1 MWPGF
6 KYVAALVAGLPL
18 WGIPSNAAVEPQTN
32 AAATP
37 GSDLNTL
44 LWPANAAGQRTDQR
58 GVALNPADLRDRIA
72 VVAFV
77 APDCSIV
84 CVTRTLDLDRV
95 AKALPENLRDRA
107 VFLAVSLD
115 DAKTDEAKTDDIKT
129 GGSVTALRT
138 FVDGTVGARTR
149 LRFLAGDAAW
159 TAAIAAMLRYP
170 ATSLP
175 EPPSQ
180 VLVFDRRG
188 GIAMSYGG
196 DPLDRPRLERDIPL
210 LDNFAQGLD
219 AAQAPDARPL

>member
-18 WGIPSNAAVEPQTN
+18 WGIPSTASIEPQAN
-32 AAATP
+32 AAAAP
-37 GSDLNTL
+37 RSDLDTL
-44 LWPANAAGQRTDQR
+44 LWPSAGAGQRADQR

-95 AKALPENLRDRA
+95 AKALPETVRDRA

-115 DAKTDEAKTDDIKT
+115 DATKDGKAS
-129 GGSVTALRT
+129 GMTALRA
-138 FVDGTVGARTR
+138 FVDGTVGAQTR

-159 TAAIAAMLRYP
+159 TASLVAMLRYP
-170 ATSLP
+170 AASLP
-175 EPPSQ
+175 EPPPQ

-196 DPLDRPRLERDIPL
+196 DPVDRPRLERDIPL
-210 LDNFAQGLD
+210 LDSFAQGLD
-219 AAQAPDARPL
+219 AHGSNPL

>member
-18 WGIPSNAAVEPQTN
+18 WGIPSNAAVEPRTN
-32 AAATP
+32 AAAMP
-37 GSDLNTL
+37 RSDVETL
-44 LWPANAAGQRTDQR
+44 LWPSDAAGPRADQR

-95 AKALPENLRDRA
+95 AKALPETIRDRA

-115 DAKTDEAKTDDIKT
+115 GATT
-129 GGSVTALRT
+129 GGGVTALRT
-138 FVDGTVGARTR
+138 FVDGTVGTGTR

-159 TAAIAAMLRYP
+159 TAAIVAMLRYP
-170 ATSLP
+170 AASLP
-175 EPPSQ
+175 EPPPQ

-196 DPLDRPRLERDIPL
+196 DPVDRPRLERDIPL
-210 LDNFAQGLD
+210 LDSFAQGLD
-219 AAQAPDARPL
+219 APTPGSAPL